1 VGTDIATTTAGLNT
15 TNNDAI
21 IQTGDT
27 LNLNAATNV
36 GTGNLTLV
44 SGNGVTQTGAGVI
57 TANGLGLQGT
67 GTFDLNNANNDVD
80 TLAAQVN
87 GGVSFKDSDDLT
99 IGGPVTST
107 VGTDIATTTAGLNT
121 NNNDAIIET
130 GNTLNLNAAT
140 NVGTGNLT
148 LNSGNGVTQTGAGVI
163 TASGLGL
170 QGTGTFSLNNPNN
183 NVNTFAAQ
191 VTGSVSLVNS
201 DTVTVDTVTSTV
213 GTDSTTTSA
222 VNATGNVFIQT
233 KTGDVALNKGVSSS
247 AGNITLVAED
257 NFINNV
263 GAGALAAPN
272 GKWLVYATSPSGNV
286 NGWPV
291 LGGSQQFNTTF
302 PAGPLFSGNGFL
314 YKVGAPPLP
323 PTPVTTE
330 TFTFTFGFNER
341 EWQYLLDFD
350 AREIVIS
357 SETLLCVTVPVNQE
371 EEEAQTFTLFQ
382 PATEAPFRSRFET
395 HETYWWPGKFP
406 ECKGQIDGLS
416 SR

>member
-1 VGTDIATTTAGLNT
+1 LDSVTTTEGLNT

-21 IQTGDT
+21 IE
-27 LNLNAATNV
+27 
-36 GTGNLTLV
+36 
-44 SGNGVTQTGAGVI
+44 
-57 TANGLGLQGT
+57 
-67 GTFDLNNANNDVD
+67 
-80 TLAAQVN
+80 
-87 GGVSFKDSDDLT
+87 
-99 IGGPVTST
+99 T
-107 VGTDIATTTAGLNT
+107 V
-121 NNNDAIIET
+121 
-130 GNTLNLNAAT
+130 NTLNLNAAT

-163 TASGLGL
+163 TANGLGL
-170 QGTGTFSLNNPNN
+170 QGNGTFSLNNPNN

-213 GTDSTTTSA
+213 GSTTKATNV
-222 VNATGNVFIQT
+222 VNVTGDVLIQT
-233 KTGDVALNKGVSSS
+233 KTGDIVLNKGVSSS

-263 GAGALAAPN
+263 GAGALSAPN
-272 GKWLVYATSPSGNV
+272 GKWLVYATSPAGNV

-302 PAGPLFSGNGFL
+302 PARPLFSGNGFL

-323 PTPVTTE
+323 PTP
-330 TFTFTFGFNER
+330 TFTFGFNER

-357 SETLLCVTVPVNQE
+357 SETSLLCVTVPVNQE

-382 PATEAPFRSRFET
+382 PATEAPFRSRVET
-395 HETYWWPGKFP
+395 HATYWWPGKFP
-406 ECKGQIDGLS
+406 ECK
-416 SR
+416 

>member
-1 VGTDIATTTAGLNT
+1 
-15 TNNDAI
+15 
-21 IQTGDT
+21 
-27 LNLNAATNV
+27 
-36 GTGNLTLV
+36 
-44 SGNGVTQTGAGVI
+44 
-57 TANGLGLQGT
+57 
-67 GTFDLNNANNDVD
+67 
-80 TLAAQVN
+80 
-87 GGVSFKDSDDLT
+87 
-99 IGGPVTST
+99 
-107 VGTDIATTTAGLNT
+107 
-121 NNNDAIIET
+121 
-130 GNTLNLNAAT
+130 
-140 NVGTGNLT
+140 
-148 LNSGNGVTQTGAGVI
+148 
-163 TASGLGL
+163 
-170 QGTGTFSLNNPNN
+170 
-183 NVNTFAAQ
+183 
-191 VTGSVSLVNS
+191 
-201 DTVTVDTVTSTV
+201 
-213 GTDSTTTSA
+213 
-222 VNATGNVFIQT
+222 
-233 KTGDVALNKGVSSS
+233 
-247 AGNITLVAED
+247 
-257 NFINNV
+257 
-263 GAGALAAPN
+263 
-272 GKWLVYATSPSGNV
+272 LVYATSPSGNV

>member
-1 VGTDIATTTAGLNT
+1 LDSVTTTEGLNT
-15 TNNDAI
+15 T
-21 IQTGDT
+21 
-27 LNLNAATNV
+27 
-36 GTGNLTLV
+36 
-44 SGNGVTQTGAGVI
+44 
-57 TANGLGLQGT
+57 
-67 GTFDLNNANNDVD
+67 
-80 TLAAQVN
+80 
-87 GGVSFKDSDDLT
+87 
-99 IGGPVTST
+99 
-107 VGTDIATTTAGLNT
+107 
-121 NNNDAIIET
+121 NNDAIIET
-130 GNTLNLNAAT
+130 GNTLSLNAAT

-163 TASGLGL
+163 TANGLGL
-170 QGTGTFSLNNPNN
+170 QGNGTFSLNNPNN

-263 GAGALAAPN
+263 GAGALDAPN
-272 GKWLVYATSPSGNV
+272 GRWLVYATSPSGNV

-291 LGGSQQFNTTF
+291 LGGSQQLNTTF

-314 YKVGAPPLP
+314 YKVGI
-323 PTPVTTE
+323 PT
-330 TFTFTFGFNER
+330 FNER

-357 SETLLCVTVPVNQE
+357 SETSLLCVTVPVNQE

-382 PATEAPFRSRFET
+382 PATEAPFRSRVET
-395 HETYWWPGKFP
+395 HATYWWPGKFP
-406 ECKGQIDGLS
+406 ECK
-416 SR
+416 